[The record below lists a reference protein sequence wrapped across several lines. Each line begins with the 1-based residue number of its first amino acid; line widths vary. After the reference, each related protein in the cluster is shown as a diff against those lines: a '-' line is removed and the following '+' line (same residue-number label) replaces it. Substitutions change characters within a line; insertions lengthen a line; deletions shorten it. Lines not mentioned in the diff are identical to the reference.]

1 MLKNITIQ
9 TLIFIAIFSAITWF
23 KELSLLSTS
32 GDIKAPDF
40 ELLDING
47 KQTSLASLSDKPTL
61 LFFWAPWCSV
71 CKFTMPNLQDFYES
85 HSDEFN
91 VVSVALSFQSS
102 DEIVNFIRDENYTFP
117 TLLGNDMLSKDYKIQ
132 GFPTYYVIDTDS
144 IVVNKSMGYSTE
156 IGMLLRSTIL

>member
-1 MLKNITIQ
+1 MLKSITIQ
-9 TLIFIAIFSAITWF
+9 TLIFIAIFSVITWV
-23 KELSLLSTS
+23 KESSLLSTS
-32 GDIKAPDF
+32 GDTKAPDF

-61 LFFWAPWCSV
+61 LFFWAPWCSI
-71 CKFTMPNLQDFYES
+71 CKLTMPNLEDFYQS
-85 HSDEFN
+85 HADQFN

-102 DEIVNFIRDENYTFP
+102 DEIVNFMHEENYTFP
-117 TLLGNDMLSKDYKIQ
+117 TLLGNENLSQDYKIQ